1 MLDFQS
7 GEGMLMKYKKWGM
20 QGAVG
25 TKDNLVTMVTVKNQS
40 QLLRGR
46 HKNILKGQL
55 SYGNSGDY

>member
-1 MLDFQS
+1 
-7 GEGMLMKYKKWGM
+7 MKYKKRGL

-40 QLLRGR
+40 QLLRGT